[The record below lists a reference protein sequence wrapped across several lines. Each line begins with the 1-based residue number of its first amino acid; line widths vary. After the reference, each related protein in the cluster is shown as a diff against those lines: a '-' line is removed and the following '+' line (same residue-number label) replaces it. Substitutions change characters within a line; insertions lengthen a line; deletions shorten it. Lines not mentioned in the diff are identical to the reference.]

1 MRGWWWGVILVVD
14 QTWIGKRIFH
24 YFKCFCNFFITHN
37 YRSSVLLGKTKSY
50 ILWNSTILH
59 KERSAWFL
67 VIRIFLNGYVSV
79 LFFPQSEN
87 SGSLQLKD
95 FLGKFDAEC
104 FCTEQSN
111 ALLLCVHEFL
121 SGRFLQCLNSA
132 SPLLK
137 IYSLIQINASKEI
150 ERNRPLSMNDI
161 SLVLGQIILTTT
173 TT

>member
-1 MRGWWWGVILVVD
+1 MFCWGKLKN
-14 QTWIGKRIFH
+14 TSSGEECLIFSH
-24 YFKCFCNFFITHN
+24 QNFPKWVCKCP
-37 YRSSVLLGKTKSY
+37 V
-50 ILWNSTILH
+50 
-59 KERSAWFL
+59 
-67 VIRIFLNGYVSV
+67 
-79 LFFPQSEN
+79 FPQSEN

-173 TT
+173 TTT